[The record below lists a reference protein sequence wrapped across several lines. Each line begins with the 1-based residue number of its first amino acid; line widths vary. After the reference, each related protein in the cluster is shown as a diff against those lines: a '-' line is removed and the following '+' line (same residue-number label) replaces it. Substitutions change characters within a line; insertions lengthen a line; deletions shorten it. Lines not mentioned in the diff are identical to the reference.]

1 MSLAHDTY
9 VASQQ
14 QRNELPIEINPL
26 TSALLIIDMQE
37 YFINPESPF
46 SQNLA
51 HRMPGL
57 CDYMQERA
65 RTLVEP
71 ALRGL
76 LDCFRTHGLT
86 VMYTTVAS
94 ERADGRD
101 LAPRFQRSNAV
112 AQKQVGAAHFPPRD
126 DAWARIV
133 TALTPCPDE
142 FILNKTTFSAF
153 ASTGLERTLR
163 HLGIETLVV
172 GGVATNVCVEATARD
187 AVDLG
192 YQVILVDDACAAYSP
207 ESHEAALLNFQGF
220 GRVRLADEVLALLA
234 RTSSE

>member
-1 MSLAHDTY
+1 M
-9 VASQQ
+9 
-14 QRNELPIEINPL
+14 
-26 TSALLIIDMQE
+26 IIDMQE
-37 YFINPESPF
+37 YFIHPESPF
-46 SQNLA
+46 SRTLSQ
-51 HRMPGL
+51 RMPGL

-65 RTLVEP
+65 RTVVEP
-71 ALRGL
+71 ALRSL
-76 LDCFRTHGLT
+76 LDRFRAHGLA
-86 VMYTTVAS
+86 VIYTTVAS

-112 AQKQVGAAHFPPRD
+112 AQQLVGAAQFPPRT

-133 TALTPCPDE
+133 TALTPHPDE
-142 FILNKTTFSAF
+142 VILNKTTFSAF

-163 HLGIETLVV
+163 HLGIETLVI

-207 ESHEAALLNFQGF
+207 ESHEATLLNFQGF
-220 GRVRLADEVLALLA
+220 GRVRVADEVLALLE
-234 RTSSE
+234 RTCSA